1 MCFNS
6 YARPSSFLLGGKTIV
21 NSPNRVDR
29 IVRGIQSVLEEISG
43 RDLSTESPAATFS
56 DLGLDSLLLTQG
68 ALAMSRQFK
77 TKVKLK
83 HLAEDF
89 PSCQSLAEYLDQTL
103 PATAFA
109 ETAPAMTQSV
119 PPPVPTSPAAVSAPL
134 QSATAAV
141 SSVAPPNP
149 TTVAVPP
156 MRFSA
161 AGGASS
167 SAVEELVRFQL
178 SIMTRQLE
186 LLAGAP
192 AAPAALAQPSVEAAQ
207 PAAAVSTAVQP
218 RQDQAATPAVAAP
231 TAAVENAQGGAQ
243 EGEKPRGHGP
253 QLVIDRSKGS
263 ELTPTQ
269 EKHLER
275 LIQRYTAKTAASKA
289 FTARN
294 RRQIADPR
302 TVAGFRPRLKEL
314 VYPIVAKRSSGCRLW
329 DLDDNEYIDLLGGYG
344 SNFFGFGAPFV
355 RKAIAEQMELG
366 MEIGP
371 QTWLAE
377 EVASL
382 FREFVPFDRVAFC
395 NTGSEAVLAT
405 LRLARTVTGR
415 DLIVMF
421 AGGYHGIFDEVVVR
435 PTKTRSMPAAPGI
448 PRAAVDNILV
458 LPWADPA
465 AFEIIRQRAD
475 EIAAVL
481 VEPVQSRA
489 PHIQPAEFL
498 KELRKIT
505 QEIGS
510 ALIFDEVVCGFRV
523 APGGAQEHFGIQAD
537 MGSYGKVVG
546 GGLSIGIVA
555 GKREYMDALD
565 GGHWEY
571 GDSSVPEV
579 GVTYFAGTFV
589 RHPIAMAAAR
599 ASLLYMKEQGPA
611 LQRRVNESTQRFTDQ
626 LNALFRSQEAP
637 LELRHFGSVMKF
649 AQTSDVPYGEI
660 FFAHLRERG
669 VHVWDG
675 RPSYMTMAHEEK
687 DLAAVVETFRL
698 AIGDMQDGG
707 FYPRPVVQSRAD
719 TPPMPGARLGRDA
732 QGNPTWFVPDPANPS
747 RHIPLARE

>member
-1 MCFNS
+1 
-6 YARPSSFLLGGKTIV
+6 V

-77 TKVKLK
+77 AKVKLK

-89 PSCQSLAEYLDQTL
+89 PSCRQLAEYLDQTL

-109 ETAPAMTQSV
+109 ETAPAMTKSV
-119 PPPVPTSPAAVSAPL
+119 LPIPVSPSAVSAPM
-134 QSATAAV
+134 QPSAV
-141 SSVAPPNP
+141 SVSAAPPTP
-149 TTVAVPP
+149 PSLAGPTVAMPP
-156 MRFSA
+156 LRFSA
-161 AGGASS
+161 PGGASS
-167 SAVEELVRFQL
+167 STVEELVRFQL

-192 AAPAALAQPSVEAAQ
+192 ASAAALAAPPLETAPLVAAASPTAQPQQEQ
-207 PAAAVSTAVQP
+207 PAAAVS
-218 RQDQAATPAVAAP
+218 AAP
-231 TAAVENAQGGAQ
+231 QGEKEAAQT
-243 EGEKPRGHGP
+243 GEKPRGHGP
-253 QLVIDRSKGS
+253 QLVIDRSKGN

-294 RRQIADPR
+294 RKQISDPR

-329 DLDDNEYIDLLGGYG
+329 DLDGNEYIDLLGGYG
-344 SNFFGFGAPFV
+344 SNFFGFGAPFI

-435 PTKTRSMPAAPGI
+435 STKTRSMPAAPGI

-505 QEIGS
+505 LEIGS

-571 GDSSVPEV
+571 GDTSVPEV

-589 RHPIAMAAAR
+589 RHPIAMAAAK

-611 LQRRVNESTQRFTDQ
+611 LQRRVNETSQRFADQ

-637 LELRHFGSVMKF
+637 IELRHFGSVMKF
-649 AQTSDVPYGEI
+649 ALTSDIPYGEI
-660 FFAHLRERG
+660 VFAHLRERG
-669 VHVWDG
+669 IHVWDG
-675 RPSYMTMAHEEK
+675 RPCYMTMAHEEK
-687 DLAAVVETFRL
+687 DLATVVEMFRQ